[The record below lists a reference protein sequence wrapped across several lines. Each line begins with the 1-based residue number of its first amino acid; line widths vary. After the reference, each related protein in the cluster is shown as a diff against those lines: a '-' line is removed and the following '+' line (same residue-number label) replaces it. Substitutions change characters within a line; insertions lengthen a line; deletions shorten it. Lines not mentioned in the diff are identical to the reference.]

1 MPLLG
6 EGLPD
11 FPWDTLTPYKEL
23 ATSYPGTVADL
34 SIGTPVD
41 PTPQI
46 AIDAIRSAEQ
56 SPGYPPALGTP
67 ELREAMVG
75 WWQRVRGATLA
86 TDAVLP
92 TLGSKEMVALLP
104 SLIGAT
110 GSVLIPEVAYPTYD
124 VGARLSGAT
133 PVPIDTASDPGSWP
147 EADLVWLNSPGNP
160 DGHVLD
166 RNQLRRIAAWAKET
180 GTVVASDE
188 CYAALPWE
196 EPYVTEGVPS
206 ILADDVSGPDKTNLL
221 ALYSSSKQSNLA
233 GYRAAMIAGDPTILT
248 PLIEVRKHM
257 GFLMPGPVQ
266 KAMAAVLNDD
276 EHVAQQREIYRRR
289 RDILTDAVIEAGLV
303 TDPETNAGL
312 YLWLGDARE
321 KADAWEIV
329 EALAQRGILVAPGT
343 FYGEASRMKVRM
355 SLTGSDEAIEAAA
368 QRLKERPLF
377 G

>member
-23 ATSYPGTVADL
+23 ATSYRGTVADL

-86 TDAVLP
+86 THVVSP

-104 SLIGAT
+104 SLIGVT
-110 GSVLIPEVAYPTYD
+110 ESVLIPEVAYPDLRRRSASLGRHTRCRSTQLLILD
-124 VGARLSGAT
+124 FLARGR
-133 PVPIDTASDPGSWP
+133 PG
-147 EADLVWLNSPGNP
+147 LVELAGQSRRPRPRP
-160 DGHVLD
+160 D
-166 RNQLRRIAAWAKET
+166 QLRRIAAWAKET
-180 GTVVASDE
+180 DRIVASDE
-188 CYAALPWE
+188 RHAALPWE
-196 EPYVTEGVPS
+196 EPYVTEGVPGFF
-206 ILADDVSGPDKTNLL
+206 ADDVSGPDKTNLL
-221 ALYSSSKQSNLA
+221 ALYSSSKQLDSSRRLPRSHDRRRPN
-233 GYRAAMIAGDPTILT
+233 DPDVSLRSASYG
-248 PLIEVRKHM
+248 V
-257 GFLMPGPVQ
+257 LMPGPVQ

-289 RDILTDAVIEAGLV
+289 GDILTDAAIEAGLGSLIPKRMPV
-303 TDPETNAGL
+303 STCGWRCSREGRCV
-312 YLWLGDARE
+312 GDH
-321 KADAWEIV
+321 
-329 EALAQRGILVAPGT
+329 
-343 FYGEASRMKVRM
+343 
-355 SLTGSDEAIEAAA
+355 
-368 QRLKERPLF
+368 
-377 G
+377 

>member
-23 ATSYPGTVADL
+23 ATSYRGSVADL

-86 TDAVLP
+86 THAVLP

-133 PVPIDTASDPGSWP
+133 PVPIDTTSDPGSWP

-166 RNQLRRIAAWAKET
+166 RNQLRQDC
-180 GTVVASDE
+180 GMG
-188 CYAALPWE
+188 
-196 EPYVTEGVPS
+196 EGNGHNCC
-206 ILADDVSGPDKTNLL
+206 L
-221 ALYSSSKQSNLA
+221 
-233 GYRAAMIAGDPTILT
+233 R
-248 PLIEVRKHM
+248 
-257 GFLMPGPVQ
+257 
-266 KAMAAVLNDD
+266 
-276 EHVAQQREIYRRR
+276 
-289 RDILTDAVIEAGLV
+289 
-303 TDPETNAGL
+303 
-312 YLWLGDARE
+312 
-321 KADAWEIV
+321 
-329 EALAQRGILVAPGT
+329 
-343 FYGEASRMKVRM
+343 
-355 SLTGSDEAIEAAA
+355 
-368 QRLKERPLF
+368 
-377 G
+377 